1 MSSAPNETS
10 AADQALTRAAGMVA
24 TAKVDFD
31 RLAVSL
37 NDQIAGMA
45 MRWTGMG
52 GTQFQNLQRT
62 WQEKQATIVSALN
75 DFEQSLM
82 VTDRDFV
89 NTDDLQAQASTVQP
103 GAPRRRLHQ
112 PLTRSHRD
120 QETDRCPTSA

>member
-31 RLAVSL
+31 RRAAAL

-45 MRWTGMG
+45 MRWTGQG

-62 WQEKQATIVSALN
+62 WQEKQTTIVRALN
-75 DFEQSLM
+75 DFEQSL
-82 VTDRDFV
+82 VATDRDFT
-89 NTDDLQAQASTVQP
+89 NTDDTQAQASTTNL
-103 GAPRRRLHQ
+103 GRLDSVSTN
-112 PLTRSHRD
+112 L
-120 QETDRCPTSA
+120 

>member
-1 MSSAPNETS
+1 MSSAANETS

-89 NTDDLQAQASTVQP
+89 NTDDLQAQASTSNM
-103 GAPRRRLHQ
+103 GRLDGVSTN
-112 PLTRSHRD
+112 L
-120 QETDRCPTSA
+120 

>member
-1 MSSAPNETS
+1 MSTGANETS

-31 RLAVSL
+31 QRAAAL

-62 WQEKQATIVSALN
+62 WQEKQKTIIRALD
-75 DFEQSLM
+75 DFEQSLI
-82 VTDRDFV
+82 VTDRDFT
-89 NTDDLQAQASTVQP
+89 NTDDTQAQASTTNL
-103 GAPRRRLHQ
+103 GRLDGVSTT
-112 PLTRSHRD
+112 L
-120 QETDRCPTSA
+120 